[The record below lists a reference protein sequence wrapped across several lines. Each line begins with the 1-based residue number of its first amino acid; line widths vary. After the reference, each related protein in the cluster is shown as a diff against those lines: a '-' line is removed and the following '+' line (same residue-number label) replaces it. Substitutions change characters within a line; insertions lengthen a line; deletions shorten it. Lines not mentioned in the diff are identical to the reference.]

1 MSMKPL
7 LVYMLFFGLPLS
19 AAAQYVEEPDA
30 PATPEARAAR
40 VAELKQKSGEAL
52 TAGNQE
58 LALQRIEAAIKL
70 SDDPGLIANKGFI
83 LQKLGQYKES
93 VAAFQNYLELAPGEG
108 PKAEMARRFLA
119 RLMPQVTF
127 NSAPPGATV
136 TQQGQKA
143 PMGTTPFRAKVV
155 AGTVLFIMTID
166 GYKPLRHLVKI
177 VPDTPLTVD
186 VELERKVIPKPVSK
200 VPKEAVDAPK
210 LTPAKFDDDDGGTGL
225 AWISLGTA
233 AVAAGAAGLFYG
245 GGVDAAEARDAS
257 TVGADWDAH
266 QSTLEG
272 KNLLYLS
279 SGSVAVVAGL
289 LGAYL
294 ILTAPSDTP
303 ETLSATPGSATFSVE
318 F

>member
-1 MSMKPL
+1 MKPL
-7 LVYMLFFGLPLS
+7 LVYLLLLGLPLT

-30 PATPEARAAR
+30 PTTPEARAAR
-40 VAELKQKSGEAL
+40 AAVLKQKSGEAL

-58 LALQRIEAAIKL
+58 LALQRIEAAIRL
-70 SDDPGLIANKGFI
+70 SDDPDLIANKAFI
-83 LQKLGQYKES
+83 LQKLGQYKEA
-93 VAAFQNYLELAPGEG
+93 VAAFQNYLELAPGG
-108 PKAEMARRFLA
+108 GSKAEMARQFLA

-127 NSAPPGATV
+127 NSTPPGVTV
-136 TQQGQKA
+136 TRQGEKA

-166 GYKPLRHLVKI
+166 GYKPLRHLAKI

-186 VELERKVIPKPVSK
+186 VELERKAAPKPVSK
-200 VPKEAVDAPK
+200 VPKEVVEAPK
-210 LTPAKFDDDDGGTGL
+210 SIAAKFDDDDGGTGL

-245 GGVDAAEARDAS
+245 GGVEAAEARDAS
-257 TVGADWDAH
+257 TKAVDWDAH

-279 SGSVAVVAGL
+279 SGSVAVAAGL

-294 ILTAPSDTP
+294 LFTAPSDKP
-303 ETLSATPGSATFSVE
+303 ETLSATPGTATFSVE